1 MGRRENL
8 TNIGGKHIER
18 KEIDGRFNVVGF

>member
-1 MGRRENL
+1 MGRRAKL

-18 KEIDGRFNVVGF
+18 KEIDGSFNVVGF